1 MSDLVLLKIGGSIIT
16 EKDVS
21 EPTINEPNLERI
33 CEEIAESYKTG
44 DFRLAIVH
52 GAGSFGHPIVKRTGI
67 HEGITRPNQVYSFAQ
82 TQLLQNMLN
91 YEVCNMLQEF
101 KLPAIPLQPSA
112 SAIMNNKRI
121 DTLNHELI
129 QHLLD
134 LSLIPVLFG
143 VPAFDKTQK
152 CSILS
157 GDQII
162 VYLADKLHPQ
172 RIIFASNVDGIIAS
186 DGNLVE
192 KITSENY
199 DEIKKSFYM
208 ANYDDVT
215 GAMAGKISE
224 LKQLSPIK
232 AFIINGNSS
241 GLIKDILL
249 GKKVRGT
256 SIEF

>member
-16 EKDVS
+16 QKDIS
-21 EPTINEPNLERI
+21 EPKINQPNLERI
-33 CEEIAESYKTG
+33 CEEIAESYQSGNFK
-44 DFRLAIVH
+44 LVIVH

-67 HEGITRPNQVYSFAQ
+67 HEGITRPNQVFSFAQ
-82 TQLLQNMLN
+82 TQLLQNRLN
-91 YEVCNMLQEF
+91 YEVCNMLQEL
-101 KLPAIPLQPSA
+101 KLPAIPVQPSA

-121 DTLNHELI
+121 ESLNHELVK
-129 QHLLD
+129 HLVE

-162 VYLADKLHPQ
+162 VYLADKLDPQ

-192 KITSENY
+192 KITLENF
-199 DEIKKSFYM
+199 DEIKKSFYV
-208 ANYDDVT
+208 AGYDDVT

-232 AFIINGNSS
+232 AFIVNGNSS

-249 GKKVRGT
+249 GKEVRGT
-256 SIEF
+256 TIEF